1 MGLLALFL
9 HFGPRVPPAQV
20 PDRFPLDAAALIDGL
35 PAGVFV
41 CESATGQLV
50 QYNRRAAE
58 LWGREPTLG
67 NDGDRFDGA
76 FRLFSPDGKPLSHHQ
91 TPMAAVLET
100 GRTVRGVDLL
110 VERPDGSRLTVA
122 MTVSPLRDAHD
133 NLCGGV
139 AVFHEV
145 SERRRA
151 EERERVLLQAS
162 ALLGSTLDHQVILRQ
177 LARLTLNRYADW
189 CLIEVVEDDGQIR
202 GVAGAHVRSEL
213 EPLVGELAGRPGALG
228 PEAAGVLQS
237 GNPYL
242 LSAVP
247 PAFAEQAAT
256 GPRHRD
262 LLRTLAPES
271 LMVVPLQARGR
282 VFGLI
287 AFVLSGSNRRYD
299 PADIPLAEGIARRAA
314 LAIDNARLFRA
325 SEQANRLKDE
335 FLATLSHELR
345 TPLNAVLGWTQLLLT
360 RQLNPG
366 ETRHALEI
374 IRRNAEVQANLIGDI
389 LDVSKIITG
398 KLRLNV
404 RPVNLANVVRAAVDS
419 VRPAAEAR
427 RLALIVDISGPVQMR
442 GDPDRLQQVVWNLL
456 SNAVKF
462 TPPGGEVGVTVGG
475 NDRTGVL
482 TVRDTGVGIP
492 TRFVPSLFERFR
504 QADSST
510 TRRHGGLGL
519 GLAIVRHLVELHGG
533 MVQGDSAGEGRGATF
548 TVTLPIQQDTKPEI
562 ELQRTR
568 TSTAVPVGPGPA
580 LDGLHVLVVDD
591 DADSRELLRTVLSGL
606 GAVVAEAA
614 SVEGA
619 MGALRRHWPDVML
632 TDIGMPGHDGYELI
646 GRVRQLEREEGKRLP
661 VVAITAYA
669 RDHDRARVL
678 EAGFDS
684 YLAKPVEPPTVA
696 RLVGELGGRAD
707 ASG

>member
-1 MGLLALFL
+1 
-9 HFGPRVPPAQV
+9 
-20 PDRFPLDAAALIDGL
+20 
-35 PAGVFV
+35 V
-41 CESATGQLV
+41 CEAGTGFLL
-50 QYNRRAAE
+50 QYNKRAVE
-58 LWGREPTLG
+58 LWGREPAVG
-67 NDGDRFDGA
+67 PGGDRLDGA
-76 FRLFSPDGKPLSHHQ
+76 FRLFTPDGKPLLHDS

-110 VERPDGSRLTVA
+110 IERPDGTRLNIA
-122 MTVSPLRDAHD
+122 MTVSPLRGPQEQLIGA
-133 NLCGGV
+133 V

-151 EERERVLLQAS
+151 EERERMLLQAS

-189 CLIEVVEDDGQIR
+189 CLIEVLEEDGQIR
-202 GVAGAHVRSEL
+202 GVAGAHVRPEL
-213 EPLVGELAGRPGALG
+213 EPLVGELAGRAAALG
-228 PEAAGVLQS
+228 GDAIAVLQS
-237 GNPYL
+237 GMPYL
-242 LSAVP
+242 LSVVP
-247 PAFAEQAAT
+247 GSFAEEAAT
-256 GPRHRD
+256 GLRHRD

-287 AFVLSGSNRRYD
+287 AFVLSGSNRRYE

-345 TPLNAVLGWTQLLLT
+345 TPLNAVLGWTQLLQT
-360 RQLNPG
+360 RQLTSK
-366 ETRHALEI
+366 ETQHALEI
-374 IRRNAEVQANLIGDI
+374 IRRNAEAQANLIGDI

-404 RPVNLANVVRAAVDS
+404 RSMNLATVVRAAVDS

-427 RLALIVDISGPVQMR
+427 RLKLTVDISGPLPMR

-462 TPPGGEVGVTVGG
+462 TPPGGEVGVTVTVS
-475 NDRTGVL
+475 DRAGVL
-482 TVRDTGVGIP
+482 TVQDTGVGIP
-492 TRFVPSLFERFR
+492 TPFVSSLFERFR

-533 MVQGDSAGEGRGATF
+533 MVQGDSEGENKGATF
-548 TVTLPIQQDTKPEI
+548 TVTLPMRQEV
-562 ELQRTR
+562 
-568 TSTAVPVGPGPA
+568 TAEDEPRHRPAAVSRPSAPPPG
-580 LDGLHVLVVDD
+580 LEGLRVLVVDD
-591 DADSRELLRTVLSGL
+591 DADSRELLRAVLGGL
-606 GAVVAEAA
+606 GALVIEASSAETAL
-614 SVEGA
+614 E
-619 MGALRRHWPDVML
+619 ALRGDWPDVML

-646 GRVRQLEREEGKRLP
+646 ERVRQLEHEEDRRLP
-661 VVAITAYA
+661 VVAVTAYA
-669 RDHDRARVL
+669 REHDRVRVL

-684 YLAKPVEPPTVA
+684 YLPKPVEPPAVA
-696 RLVGELGGRAD
+696 RLVGELAGREG